1 MAERLPHRGASQSD
15 GETAVPARC
24 AQASTATT
32 QAQQACGDGATAV
45 TAWYDGACP
54 LCRRE
59 IGVYRGLQA
68 REPLRFADVSDAGT
82 VLPEGVSRSQLLARF
97 HVRQAD
103 GRWLSGAPAFLAM
116 WAVLPGWRWL
126 AGVGRLPGAAWLM
139 EQAYRAFLRLRPR
152 LQRWAARPDR

>member
-1 MAERLPHRGASQSD
+1 MPERLKQGGEPRTEA
-15 GETAVPARC
+15 ETAVPARC
-24 AQASTATT
+24 AQDTRSATQT
-32 QAQQACGDGATAV
+32 QSACTDGTEPITV
-45 TAWYDGACP
+45 WYDGACP

-68 REPLRFADVSDAGT
+68 RLPLRFADVSDAAT
-82 VLPEGVSRSQLLARF
+82 ALPEGASRSQLLARF

-139 EQAYRAFLRLRPR
+139 ERAYRGFLRLRPR
-152 LQRWAARPDR
+152 LQRWAARLDR